1 MQFPRL
7 LARTGLALALV
18 ALLAGCETVDKSVA
32 SVKQGVGG
40 LHMPAM
46 PSMSSL
52 RFWDSKP
59 DAPVAI
65 ACPEVTLVQDL
76 RALHQ
81 FEEGNPKPGTK
92 ISSAF
97 FSGVAAQCAHNG
109 KNLIMQITLY
119 LRGELGVRALAK
131 KSDRP
136 SFSYPYFVAVTDRGG
151 NVLAKEI
158 FSASMSYDAKQR
170 IAAQEENIREI
181 VPIAD
186 TEDVKN
192 YTVMI
197 GFQLTDAELAYNR
210 SLLDASLLTG
220 TKLLTA
226 PVPGAGAAAAK
237 KHSRRTVKPGVKPAV
252 PPEAA
257 APQTAPASALVPAAT
272 FAPVPAP
279 SVLPSAAAQAA
290 PQGQPQGQ
298 QSGLND
304 PFVPVAPAQ
313 GSAPAAMMDD
323 EISAPPEVDRNE
335 VIYSSEGG
343 SAQGS
348 APEEEAAP
356 TDITAPAP

>member
-1 MQFPRL
+1 
-7 LARTGLALALV
+7 
-18 ALLAGCETVDKSVA
+18 
-32 SVKQGVGG
+32 
-40 LHMPAM
+40 
-46 PSMSSL
+46 
-52 RFWDSKP
+52 
-59 DAPVAI
+59 
-65 ACPEVTLVQDL
+65 
-76 RALHQ
+76 
-81 FEEGNPKPGTK
+81 
-92 ISSAF
+92 
-97 FSGVAAQCAHNG
+97 
-109 KNLIMQITLY
+109 
-119 LRGELGVRALAK
+119 
-131 KSDRP
+131 
-136 SFSYPYFVAVTDRGG
+136 
-151 NVLAKEI
+151 VLAKEI